1 MNKKAIIVKRVS
13 TTEQKRSSLSLI
25 NQEQVCWGFCED
37 NGFEIVAIYEDVVSG
52 KVRPEDRPGLSE
64 ALKQAREENATIIIS
79 KLDRLSRSVEDVA
92 RMMNQGIPFVVVET
106 PEATPFMLHIYSAIA
121 EMERQTISA
130 RIKSALKVKKEEL
143 AKEGKKLGGPK
154 IGKARKQ
161 ASKVNKQ
168 RFMEFRAKTGP
179 IAWMIKEELHHR
191 GTRPTYK
198 NIAGLMN
205 EREIK
210 TMSGKPWSPS
220 GVMQLMKTY
229 AKEEELEIRKEQRR
243 RKAKKN

>member
-1 MNKKAIIVKRVS
+1 MTKKAIIVKRVS

-25 NQEQVCWGFCED
+25 NQEQVCFHFCRD

-52 KVRPEDRPGLSE
+52 KVRPEDRAGLSE
-64 ALKQAREENATIIIS
+64 ALKQAREENATIVIS
-79 KLDRLSRSVEDVA
+79 KLDRLSRSVEDIA
-92 RMMNQGIPFVVVET
+92 RMMNQGIPFLVVET

-154 IGKARKQ
+154 IKKARKQ

-168 RFMEFRAKTGP
+168 RFIAFRAKVGP
-179 IAWMIKEELHHR
+179 KAFSIQSELR
-191 GTRPTYK
+191 AEGVRPTYK
-198 NIAGLMN
+198 AIANLMN

-210 TMSGKPWSPS
+210 TMSGKQWSPS
-220 GVMQLMKTY
+220 GVMQLMKTF
-229 AKEEELEIRKEQRR
+229 AEE
-243 RKAKKN
+243 